1 MNPYYVWPALALG
14 VVVAAKA
21 STPRFVLASAV
32 GIFTTVV
39 GQWHLAWLPWW
50 LLVVGGMTIV
60 LVAAASPRPVEA
72 ELPIETS
79 RFRVWLAGFFE
90 MRPPA
95 IITASSGSNTSAAT
109 KTLDPQP
116 RAKVTASSGSNTS
129 AATKTLD
136 PQPQAKVTASSGSNT
151 SAATKTLN
159 SQPRAKVTAASGSN
173 VSAVRKKRKRS

>member
-14 VVVAAKA
+14 VVVAGKA
-21 STPRFVLASAV
+21 STPRFVLASAF

-50 LLVVGGMTIV
+50 LLVIGGMTIV
-60 LVAAASPRPVEA
+60 LVAAASPRPVET

-95 IITASSGSNTSAAT
+95 IITASSGSNMSAAK

-116 RAKVTASSGSNTS
+116 LVGVTASTGSNTS

-136 PQPQAKVTASSGSNT
+136 PPPRAQVAASS
-151 SAATKTLN
+151 K
-159 SQPRAKVTAASGSN
+159 SN
-173 VSAVRKKRKRS
+173 VSAVRKKRKGG